1 MIKTQ
6 QIIIFTGIKDK
17 LINDIAA
24 SWSLNVHVCIVDVII
39 NESSG
44 AFILNQ
50 GGGGRCGEGLFEG
63 GGVQS
68 IRTRIL

>member
-1 MIKTQ
+1 MTLQ
-6 QIIIFTGIKDK
+6 LELECTCMHCG
-17 LINDIAA
+17 
-24 SWSLNVHVCIVDVII
+24 VII

-63 GGVQS
+63 GGGS
-68 IRTRIL
+68 IHTYPDSLDFLNVKENK

>member
-1 MIKTQ
+1 M
-6 QIIIFTGIKDK
+6 
-17 LINDIAA
+17 
-24 SWSLNVHVCIVDVII
+24 DVII

-63 GGVQS
+63 GGGGGS
-68 IRTRIL
+68 IHTYPDYLDFS